1 MDSGLAASRGPGTT
15 TWSFTLRILIVGA
28 GIGGLSAALALL
40 RVGHDVEVYEQASQL
55 AELGAGVQISANGA
69 RVLFALGLEDALR
82 AVWCE
87 PAGKEI
93 RLWNT
98 GETWKLFDLG
108 AESVARY
115 GAPYFMIHRAD
126 LHTTLLNAV
135 RAMRPDAIRLNAR
148 CTGFADDGAGV
159 TLELADGAHVAG
171 DALIAAD
178 GVHSRIRNIL
188 VGDDK
193 PQFTGCMAWRGLVP
207 AEKLPPHMRRNVGV
221 NWVGPGGHV
230 INYFLRRGEIFNFV
244 GIVERDW
251 RVESWTEKGTREE
264 CAADFK
270 GWNDDIHA
278 MIRNI
283 DQPYKWALLGREP
296 LTRFAYGR
304 AALLG
309 DAAHPTLPMLGQ
321 GANMAIEDGFV
332 LARCFDAHDDAAE
345 ALAAYDAARVERAAK
360 LVRGANE
367 MTKRFHNPALADATG
382 ARAYVEREWQEERVK
397 ARYDWIYFY
406 DATGVAV

>member
-1 MDSGLAASRGPGTT
+1 M
-15 TWSFTLRILIVGA
+15 RIMIVGA
-28 GIGGLSAALALL
+28 GIGGLTAALALL
-40 RVGHDVEVYEQASQL
+40 RDGQDVEVYEQAPRL

-69 RVLFALGLEDALR
+69 RVLFALGLEAALR

-115 GAPYFMIHRAD
+115 GAPYFMMHRAD
-126 LHTTLLNAV
+126 LHGVLIEAV
-135 RAMRPDAIRLNAR
+135 RNAKPDAIRLEAR
-148 CTGFADDGAGV
+148 AAGFDDDGTGV
-159 TLELADGAHVAG
+159 TLQLADGRRARG
-171 DALIAAD
+171 DILIGAD

-193 PQFTGCMAWRGLVP
+193 PVFTGCMAWRGLVP
-207 AEKLPPHMRRNVGV
+207 AEKLPAHMRRNVGV

-230 INYFLRRGEIFNFV
+230 INYFLKGGQLFNFV

-251 RVESWTEKGTREE
+251 RIESWTEQGTRED
-264 CAADFK
+264 CAADFP
-270 GWNDDIHA
+270 GWNEDIHA
-278 MIRNI
+278 VIRNI
-283 DQPYKWALLGREP
+283 ETPYKWALLSREP
-296 LTRFAYGR
+296 LTRLAFGR
-304 AALLG
+304 VALLG

-321 GANMAIEDGFV
+321 GANMAIEDGLV
-332 LARCFDAHDDAAE
+332 LTRCLAVGDAVE
-345 ALAAYDAARVERAAK
+345 SALVRYDAARVERTAK

-367 MTKRFHNPALADATG
+367 AAKRFHNPALADAAG
-382 ARAYVEREWQEERVK
+382 ARAYVDREWSEARTKE
-397 ARYDWIYFY
+397 RYDWIFSY
-406 DATGVAV
+406 DAVSVPL

>member
-1 MDSGLAASRGPGTT
+1 M
-15 TWSFTLRILIVGA
+15 RILIVGA
-28 GIGGLSAALALL
+28 GIGGLTAALALL
-40 RVGHDVEVYEQASQL
+40 RDGREVEVYEQAPRL

-69 RVLFALGLEDALR
+69 RVLFALGLEDAIR

-93 RLWNT
+93 RLWNS

-126 LHTTLLNAV
+126 LHGALIDAV
-135 RAMRPDAIRLNAR
+135 RALAPQAIRLGRRA
-148 CTGFADDGAGV
+148 TGFNDAGGAIALHLGDERV
-159 TLELADGAHVAG
+159 TG
-171 DALIAAD
+171 DALIGAD
-178 GVHSRIRNIL
+178 GVHSGVRNIL
-188 VGDDK
+188 VGDDR

-207 AEKLPPHMRRNVGV
+207 VEKLPAHLRRNVGV

-230 INYFLRRGEIFNFV
+230 INYLLRRGEIFNFV

-264 CAADFK
+264 CAADFP
-270 GWNDDIHA
+270 GWHEDIHA
-278 MIRNI
+278 IIANI
-283 DQPYKWALLGREP
+283 AEPYRWALLGREP
-296 LTRFAYGR
+296 LARFSFGR

-309 DAAHPTLPMLGQ
+309 DAAHPTLPMLAQ
-321 GANMAIEDGFV
+321 GANMAIEDGMV
-332 LARCFDAHDDAAE
+332 LARC
-345 ALAAYDAARVERAAK
+345 LASYGDVETGLARYSAARVARTAQ

-367 MTKRFHNPALADATG
+367 MAKRFHNPALREAAG
-382 ARAYVEREWQEERVK
+382 AKAYVDAQWSEETVK
-397 ARYDWIYFY
+397 QRYDWIFQY
-406 DATGVAV
+406 DATRVAV